1 MLQDVTECLY
11 CGFDFPPDPAL
22 PEKEFCDQDC
32 YRLYMAYRAMDV
44 YR

>member
-1 MLQDVTECLY
+1 MLRDVTVCLY
-11 CGFDFPPDPAL
+11 CGHDLVPDPAL

-32 YRLYMAYRAMDV
+32 YRLYEAYRAQGI